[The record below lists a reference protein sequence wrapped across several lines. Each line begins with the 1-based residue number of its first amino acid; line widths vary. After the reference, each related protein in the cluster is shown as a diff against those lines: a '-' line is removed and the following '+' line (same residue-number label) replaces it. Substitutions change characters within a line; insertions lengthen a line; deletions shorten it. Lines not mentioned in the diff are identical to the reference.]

1 MISLPLRIRYMMSL
15 LLLWLS
21 ILKEFKGLT
30 FKSWINL
37 FLSPLFHI
45 PYVTFSGGVGN
56 ATTLWDGLYY
66 MRTLRVIVYIRGK
79 TEDIYYLKPG
89 REGEV
94 DITIRSLLKPGD
106 VFVDIGANVGYYT
119 LVATMRGCRVVS
131 VEPVPSTVAVLWVN
145 IRLNNLRNVK
155 LVPYCAW
162 HEDSTIYIQI
172 PQRRYYGLAS
182 AFYGRE
188 TTAVKIPVRCIR
200 LGKILNKYGEIKLIK
215 IDVEGAEYEVL
226 KGLEKVLPKTKFII
240 VELTR
245 KVSEILNFLSEKGFR
260 IKKLHFTS
268 YILAYR
274 PKLRN

>member
-1 MISLPLRIRYMMSL
+1 MSL

-21 ILKEFKGLT
+21 ILKEFKSIT

-45 PYVTFSGGVGN
+45 PYATFSGGVGN
-56 ATTLWDGLYY
+56 AITLWDGLYY
-66 MRTLRVIVYIRGK
+66 MRTLRAIVYIRGK

-119 LVATMRGCRVVS
+119 LVAAMKGCRVVS
-131 VEPVPSTVAVLWVN
+131 VEPVPSTVAALWVN
-145 IRLNNLRNVK
+145 IRLNNLRSVE

-162 HEDSTIYIQI
+162 HEDSTIHIQI
-172 PQRRYYGLAS
+172 PHRRYYGLAS

-188 TTAVKIPVRCIR
+188 TRAVRIPVKCIR
-200 LGKILNKYGEIKLIK
+200 LDKVLDKYLEIKLIK

-240 VELTR
+240 VELSR
-245 KVSEILNFLSEKGFR
+245 NVPKILNYLSEKGFK
-260 IKKLHFTS
+260 IKKLHFTT

-274 PKLRN
+274 HIF

>member
-1 MISLPLRIRYMMSL
+1 
-15 LLLWLS
+15 LWLN
-21 ILKEFKGLT
+21 IFKEFKGLT

-56 ATTLWDGLYY
+56 ATTLWDSLFYI
-66 MRTLRVIVYIRGK
+66 RTLRAIVYIRGK
-79 TEDIYYLKPG
+79 TEDIYFLMPG

-94 DITIRSLLKPGD
+94 DIAIRSLLKPGD

-119 LVATMRGCRVVS
+119 LVAAMRGCHVVS
-131 VEPVPSTVAVLWVN
+131 VEPVPSTVAALWVN
-145 IRLNNLRNVK
+145 VRLNKLRGVE

-162 HEDSTIYIQI
+162 HEDGTIYIQI
-172 PQRRYYGLAS
+172 PLGRYYGLAS

-188 TTAVKIPVRCIR
+188 TMAVKIPVKCIR
-200 LGKILNKYGEIKLIK
+200 LDKILDKYREIKLIK
-215 IDVEGAEYEVL
+215 IDAEGAEYEVL

-240 VELTR
+240 VELSR
-245 KVSEILNFLSEKGFR
+245 NVPEILNFLSEKGFR
-260 IKKLHFTS
+260 INKLHFTT

>member
-1 MISLPLRIRYMMSL
+1 MMSLPLRIWYMMSL

-21 ILKEFKGLT
+21 ILKEFKGIT

-79 TEDIYYLKPG
+79 TEDIYFLKPG

-106 VFVDIGANVGYYT
+106 VFVDIGAGVGYYT
-119 LVATMRGCRVVS
+119 LVAGMKGCRVVS
-131 VEPVPSTVAVLWVN
+131 VEPVPSTVAALWVN
-145 IRLNNLRNVK
+145 IRLNNLRSVE

-172 PQRRYYGLAS
+172 PHGRYYGLAS

-188 TTAVKIPVRCIR
+188 TMAVKIPVKCIR
-200 LGKILNKYGEIKLIK
+200 LDKILNKYSEIKLIK

-245 KVSEILNFLSEKGFR
+245 KVPEILNFLSEKGFR
-260 IKKLHFTS
+260 IKKLHFTT

-274 PKLRN
+274 HNS